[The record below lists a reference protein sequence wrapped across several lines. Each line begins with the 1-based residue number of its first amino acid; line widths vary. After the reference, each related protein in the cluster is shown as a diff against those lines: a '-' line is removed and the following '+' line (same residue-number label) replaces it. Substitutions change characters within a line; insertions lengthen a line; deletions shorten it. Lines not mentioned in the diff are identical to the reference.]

1 MDRSIRQ
8 SLKERQLHGDEGFP
22 FGAYRYD
29 FAPKAHVVDTHW
41 HQECEIFTVLE
52 GEVLFQIGTEYIP
65 LKEGESVFIDG
76 GEIHT
81 GHASGERGCRFCALV
96 FDSGMLASAK
106 YDAVMEHTILPFQD
120 RSATLPRRMT
130 PDENPALTAHIA
142 AMIKLTVTLSV
153 GYETAVKGR
162 LLLMLAEAAE
172 EGMLQ
177 NRSRTYTADSERTA
191 RLKKV
196 IAHIQASYREPITL
210 AELAGLI
217 PMSEGQFCRFFKSM
231 TGQTPIDYINSYR
244 VRQAAGLL
252 REPEHKISDIAMDVG
267 FGHISYFVRVF
278 RKFMNCTPSQYRK
291 KQ

>member
-1 MDRSIRQ
+1 M
-8 SLKERQLHGDEGFP
+8 
-22 FGAYRYD
+22 
-29 FAPKAHVVDTHW
+29 VDTHW
-41 HQECEIFTVLE
+41 HMECEIFTVLE

-96 FDSGMLASAK
+96 FDSGMLASAR
-106 YDAVMEHTILPFQD
+106 YDAVMEHAVLPFQD

-130 PDENPALTAHIA
+130 PDENPGLTAHIA
-142 AMIKLTVTLSV
+142 AMIKLTSRHP
-153 GYETAVKGR
+153 GYEAAVKGR
-162 LLLMLAEAAE
+162 LLLMLAEAGAE
-172 EGMLQ
+172 GRLQ
-177 NRSRTYTADSERTA
+177 NRSRTYAADSERTG

-196 IAHIQASYREPITL
+196 IAHIQAHYRQPITL
-210 AELAGLI
+210 TELAGLL
-217 PMSEGQFCRFFKSM
+217 PMSEGHFCRFFKSM

-244 VRQAAGLL
+244 VRQAVVLL
-252 REPEHKISDIAMDVG
+252 REPEHKISDIALDVG